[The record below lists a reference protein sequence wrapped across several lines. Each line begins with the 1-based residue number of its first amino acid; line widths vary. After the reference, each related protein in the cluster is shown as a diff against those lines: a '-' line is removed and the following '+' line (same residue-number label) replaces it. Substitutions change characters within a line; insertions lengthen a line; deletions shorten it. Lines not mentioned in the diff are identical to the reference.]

1 MITVHHLNDSRSQ
14 RILWLLEDI
23 GQPYEIIHHKR
34 DAVTN
39 LAPPELKDIHPLGK
53 SPVIVDKGQVVAES
67 GTIID
72 YLAQTYAPHLARRPG
87 DADYVHYSH
96 WLHFAE
102 GSAMLPFLLALY
114 VGRLGEAGAPL
125 HPRIF
130 GEIDNH
136 LSYMNTALEGRDYFA
151 GPEITAADYQMSFV
165 VEIAKP
171 QGHLAKYP
179 NLDAYL
185 KRLQAM
191 PGYQKALEKGGPYR
205 FG

>member
-23 GQPYEIIHHKR
+23 GVPYEIVQHKR

-39 LAPPELKDIHPLGK
+39 LAPPELKAVHPLGK
-53 SPVIVDKGQVVAES
+53 SPVIVDGDVVVAES
-67 GTIID
+67 GAIIE
-72 YLAQTYAPHLARRPG
+72 YLVQTYAPQLARTKG
-87 DADYVHYSH
+87 DSDYVRYLH

-114 VGRLGEAGAPL
+114 VGRLAEAGAPL

-136 LSYMNTALEGRDYFA
+136 LSYMNTELSGRDYFV
-151 GPEITAADYQMSFV
+151 GPDITAADYQMSFV

-179 NLDAYL
+179 NLAAYL
-185 KRLQAM
+185 TRLQAR

>member
-34 DAVTN
+34 DDVTN
-39 LAPPELKDIHPLGK
+39 LAPLELKDIHPLGK

-72 YLAQTYAPHLARRPG
+72 YLAQTYAPHLARGPG
-87 DADYVHYSH
+87 DADYVQYSH

-136 LSYMNTALEGRDYFA
+136 LSYMNTALDGRNYFT

>member
-14 RILWLLEDI
+14 RILWLLEEI
-23 GQPYEIIHHKR
+23 GTPYEIVQHRR

-39 LAPPELKDIHPLGK
+39 LAPPALKTVHPLGK
-53 SPVIVDKGQVVAES
+53 SPVIVDNGTVVAES
-67 GTIID
+67 GAIIE
-72 YLAQTYAPHLARRPG
+72 YLAQTYAPQLTRQKG
-87 DADYVHYSH
+87 DADYMRYLH

-136 LSYMNTALEGRDYFA
+136 LSYMNGELAGRDYCV
-151 GPEITAADYQMSFV
+151 GPEITAADYQLSFV

-179 NLDAYL
+179 HLDAYL
-185 KRLQAM
+185 ARLQAR
-191 PGYQKALEKGGPYR
+191 PGYQAALVKGGPYR

>member
-23 GQPYEIIHHKR
+23 GQPYEIVQHKR
-34 DAVTN
+34 DAVTS
-39 LAPPELKDIHPLGK
+39 LAPPELKAIHPLGK
-53 SPVIVDKGQVVAES
+53 SPVIVDNSLVVAES
-67 GTIID
+67 GAIID

-87 DADYVHYSH
+87 DADYVSYSH

-102 GSAMLPFLLALY
+102 GSAMLPFLLLLY
-114 VGRLGEAGAPL
+114 VGRLGDAGAQL

-130 GEIDNH
+130 SEIDNH
-136 LSYMNTALEGRDYFA
+136 LSYMNAALESRDFFL
-151 GPEITAADYQMSFV
+151 GPKITAVDYQMSFV

-171 QGHLAKYP
+171 QGLLTKYP

-185 KRLQAM
+185 KRLQTI